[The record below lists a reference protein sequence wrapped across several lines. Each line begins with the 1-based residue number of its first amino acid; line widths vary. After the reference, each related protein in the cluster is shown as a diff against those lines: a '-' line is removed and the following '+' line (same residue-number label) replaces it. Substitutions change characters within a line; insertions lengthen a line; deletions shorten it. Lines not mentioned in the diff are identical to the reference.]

1 MAQIS
6 KIEWT
11 QSSWNPVTGCS
22 KVSLGCRNCYAE
34 RLAKRLQRMGQPRYK
49 NGFEVTLHEDLLD
62 IPLRWK
68 KPRIIFVNSMS
79 DIFHGDVPDSYI
91 KKIFKT
97 MNEASWHTF
106 QILTKRSK
114 RMVSL
119 ADKLNWSSN
128 IWMGV
133 TVENSRHIDRI
144 YDLQVIPS
152 AVKFLSLEP
161 LLGAIPEFPSAGID
175 WVIVGGESGPGARIM
190 EKSWPVEIRNYC
202 VTNKIPFFFKQWGG
216 VRKHQNGRLLEGK
229 LWSEYPEKDITIKN
243 QFRYGV

>member
-1 MAQIS
+1 MAQLS

-49 NGFEVTLHEDLLD
+49 NGFDLTLHPDLLD
-62 IPLRWK
+62 VPLKWK

-114 RMVSL
+114 RMLSL
-119 ADKLNWSSN
+119 SGKLHWSSN

-133 TVENSRHIDRI
+133 TVENSRYIDRI
-144 YDLQVIPS
+144 YDLQETPAAI
-152 AVKFLSLEP
+152 KFLSMEP
-161 LLGAIPEFPSAGID
+161 LLGPIPEFPSTGID
-175 WVIVGGESGPGARIM
+175 WVIVGGESGPGARPM
-190 EKSWPVEIRNYC
+190 EKAWPIEIRDYC
-202 VTNKIPFFFKQWGG
+202 VANSISFFFKQWGG
-216 VRKHQNGRLLEGK
+216 VRKHANGRLLEGK
-229 LWSEYPEKDITIKN
+229 LWSQYPEKDIVIKN

>member
-1 MAQIS
+1 
-6 KIEWT
+6 
-11 QSSWNPVTGCS
+11 
-22 KVSLGCRNCYAE
+22 
-34 RLAKRLQRMGQPRYK
+34 MGQPRYK

-114 RMVSL
+114 RMASL
-119 ADKLNWSSN
+119 ADKLNWSPN

-144 YDLQVIPS
+144 YDLQETPAAI
-152 AVKFLSLEP
+152 KFLSMEP
-161 LLGAIPEFPSAGID
+161 LLGPIPEFPSAGID
-175 WVIVGGESGPGARIM
+175 WVIVGGESGPWARPM
-190 EKSWPVEIRNYC
+190 EKSWPIEIRDYC
-202 VTNKIPFFFKQWGG
+202 LAHDIPFFFKQWGG
-216 VRKHQNGRLLEGK
+216 VRKHVNGRLLEGK

-243 QFRYGV
+243 KFRYGI

>member
-1 MAQIS
+1 
-6 KIEWT
+6 
-11 QSSWNPVTGCS
+11 VTGCS

-106 QILTKRSK
+106 QILTKRSR

-144 YDLQVIPS
+144 YDLQETPA

-161 LLGAIPEFPSAGID
+161 LLGPIPEFPSTGID

-190 EKSWPVEIRNYC
+190 EKSWPVEIRDYC

-216 VRKHQNGRLLEGK
+216 VRKHTSGRLLEGK